1 VIEVHHFVNKGVMM
15 MLESLKAIYGHAF
28 TYYNQQD
35 HVDSYYWFQ
44 DQAHTQFGIKK
55 SALTKKELQLMQLHY
70 ASIDQFTAPKSPV
83 QQAWTNLLFN
93 ETETPT
99 IVQDTASLKFPA
111 HPIYIHFRS
120 PLNDIA
126 AFEEAM
132 SALFSERSVL
142 LWKGNETILILP
154 SPSKL
159 IMAEEIVDLMATEFF
174 VDVTVMTGA
183 VFYTSKMAKLS
194 YKWHHQLFERF
205 LQLDP
210 RKRFT
215 SLDHLIP
222 LFLLDNMPSEK
233 PSPDMTNILFK
244 NIHHALTEGGNE
256 LRETLLTFFEH
267 NMNVSTASKAL
278 YIHRNSLQYRLDK
291 FHEKTDLDPKIFVDA
306 AIIYIAILKYK
317 LG

>member
-1 VIEVHHFVNKGVMM
+1 

-28 TYYNQQD
+28 TYYNNQD

-44 DQAHTQFGIKK
+44 DHAHTQFGIKK
-55 SALTKKELQLMQLHY
+55 SALTKKELQLMKIHY
-70 ASIDQFTAPKSPV
+70 ASIDHFTTPKSPV

-93 ETETPT
+93 ETETHS
-99 IVQDTASLKFPA
+99 VEDTTLVKLPA

-132 SALFSERSVL
+132 SALFSERSIL
-142 LWKGNETILILP
+142 LWKENEAILILP
-154 SPSKL
+154 ISSKL
-159 IMAEEIVDLMATEFF
+159 MMAEEIVDLMATEFF

-183 VFYTSKMAKLS
+183 IFHTAQLAKLS
-194 YKWHHQLFERF
+194 YRWHHQLFERF
-205 LQLDP
+205 LQINP
-210 RKRFT
+210 GKHFT
-215 SLDHLIP
+215 SLDQLIP
-222 LFLLDNMPSEK
+222 LFLLDNLSSRPS
-233 PSPDMTNILFK
+233 SSDVADIMFK
-244 NIHHALTEGGNE
+244 KIHHELTEGGKE
-256 LRETLLTFFEH
+256 LAETLLTFFEH

-291 FHEKTDLDPKIFVDA
+291 FHDKTDLDPKNFVDA
-306 AIIYIAILKYK
+306 VIIYIAILKYK